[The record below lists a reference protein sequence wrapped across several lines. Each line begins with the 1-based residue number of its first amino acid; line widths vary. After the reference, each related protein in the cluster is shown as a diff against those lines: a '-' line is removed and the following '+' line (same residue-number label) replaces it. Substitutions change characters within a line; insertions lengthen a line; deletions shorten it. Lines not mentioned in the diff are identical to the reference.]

1 VTSAG
6 GFRGARVLITG
17 GAGFIGSHIADA
29 LLAQGASVVVLDDLS
44 GGHRENLDSRVELVI
59 ADVCDAHSVQAAVDG
74 ADYVFHQAA
83 QINPVRAV
91 EDPLG
96 DCRTNVLGSVVLL
109 EAARRAK
116 VRRVVLASTNL
127 YGDRSVP
134 ERGIT
139 EGTALLVE
147 PRSMLSPYAAAKA
160 ALEAYAKVYHDEL
173 GVSTVR
179 LRYTNVYGPRQ
190 TSKAGSG
197 VVALF
202 IERAACGLPLEVFG
216 AGTQTRDFV
225 AVEDVVAANLAAA
238 LSPEASGQVFN
249 IGTGRET
256 SVLELAALVSRLSE
270 SSSPVRHG
278 GTRAADF
285 ARVGIS
291 AENALRVLG
300 WRAEVLLER
309 GLGATLAWRRRQ
321 LEAEQASAPRPLSAA
336 S

>member
-1 VTSAG
+1 VL
-6 GFRGARVLITG
+6 AR
-17 GAGFIGSHIADA
+17 
-29 LLAQGASVVVLDDLS
+29 GASVVVLDDLS
-44 GGHRENLDSRVELVI
+44 GGHVGNLDSRVELII
-59 ADVCDAHSVQAAVDG
+59 ADVCDTRSVQAAVAG
-74 ADYVFHQAA
+74 VDYVFHQAA

-91 EDPLG
+91 EDPVG

-109 EAARRAK
+109 EAVRHAN

-134 ERGIT
+134 PRGIT
-139 EGTALLVE
+139 EATALLVE

-173 GVSTVR
+173 GVPTVR

-202 IERAACGLPLEVFG
+202 VERAASGLPLEVFG
-216 AGTQTRDFV
+216 AGTQTRDFI

-238 LSPEASGQVFN
+238 LTPEASGQVFN
-249 IGTGRET
+249 VGTGRET
-256 SVLELAALVSRLSE
+256 SVLELAALVQGLSGGNCPI
-270 SSSPVRHG
+270 SHG
-278 GTRAADF
+278 RTRAADF

-291 AENALRVLG
+291 VESAARVLG
-300 WRAEVLLER
+300 WRAEVPLER
-309 GLGATLAWRRRQ
+309 GLATTLAWRRER
-321 LEAEQASAPRPLSAA
+321 LDGERAAVLSSAVPTASTAAAPAVSSAAALSAA

>member
-1 VTSAG
+1 MTPAS
-6 GFRGARVLITG
+6 GFAGARVLVTG

-29 LLAQGASVVVLDDLS
+29 VLAQGASVVVLDDLS
-44 GGHRENLDSRVELVI
+44 GGHLGNVDSRVELI
-59 ADVCDAHSVQAAVDG
+59 TADVCDTRSVQAAVEG

-109 EAARRAK
+109 EAARKAK

-134 ERGIT
+134 ARGIT
-139 EGTALLVE
+139 EATALLVE
-147 PRSMLSPYAAAKA
+147 SRSMLSPYAAAKA

-202 IERAACGLPLEVFG
+202 VERAASGLPLEVFG
-216 AGTQTRDFV
+216 AGTQTRDFI

-256 SVLELAALVSRLSE
+256 SVLELAALVQRLSGDTC
-270 SSSPVRHG
+270 PVRHG
-278 GTRAADF
+278 RTRAADF

-291 AENALRVLG
+291 VESAARVLG
-300 WRAEVLLER
+300 WRAEVALPL
-309 GLGATLAWRRRQ
+309 GLGATLAWRRAR
-321 LEAEQASAPRPLSAA
+321 LESERASAPAALSAA

>member
-1 VTSAG
+1 MTSPD
-6 GFRGARVLITG
+6 GFRGARVLVTG

-29 LLAQGASVVVLDDLS
+29 VLARGASVVALDDLS
-44 GGHRENLDSRVELVI
+44 GGHAHNLDPRVELI
-59 ADVCDAHSVQAAVDG
+59 RADVCDARSVRAAVDG
-74 ADYVFHQAA
+74 VDVVFHQAA

-91 EDPLG
+91 EDPLS
-96 DCRTNVLGSVVLL
+96 DCRTNVLGTLAVL
-109 EAARRAK
+109 EAARQAR

-127 YGDRSVP
+127 YGDRPVP
-134 ERGIT
+134 ERGIS
-139 EGTALLVE
+139 EETAVLVE
-147 PRSMLSPYAAAKA
+147 ARSMLSPYAAAKA

-173 GVSTVR
+173 GLSTVR

-202 IERAACGLPLEVFG
+202 VERAASGLPLEVFG
-216 AGTQTRDFV
+216 SGTQTRDFV

-256 SVLELAALVSRLSE
+256 SVLELAALVQRLSGDAC
-270 SSSPVRHG
+270 SVLHG
-278 GTRAADF
+278 RSRAADF
-285 ARVGIS
+285 ARVGINV
-291 AENALRVLG
+291 ENAARVLG
-300 WRAEVLLER
+300 WRAEVPLER
-309 GLGATLAWRRRQ
+309 GLVAAIAWRRER
-321 LEAEQASAPRPLSAA
+321 LAAERAPSPAALSAA